1 MQWCKE
7 HHFLS
12 HHNYND
18 TCAFVVI
25 LGQYHIENGKPHISD
40 GLHQSTPTFLKIYQ
54 WEPSTFIVLLLAYEL
69 APCFEWFP
77 TKGNQSKKL
86 IVGVVEQILLS
97 FIDDIED

>member
-7 HHFLS
+7 HHHFLS

-18 TCAFVVI
+18 TCAFVVR
-25 LGQYHIENGKPHISD
+25 L
-40 GLHQSTPTFLKIYQ
+40 PTFLKIYQ
-54 WEPSTFIVLLLAYEL
+54 WEPSTFIALLLAYEF

-86 IVGVVEQILLS
+86 IVGVVEQIL
-97 FIDDIED
+97 IVVY